1 MIFFLFITRSGFFF
15 ICGIFVYGLTWILL
29 GRAEGADVDP
39 SLAPQFKV
47 SFFFMNFFC
56 TGSHAQIFKLE
67 KKGV

>member
-47 SFFFMNFFC
+47 SFF
-56 TGSHAQIFKLE
+56 S
-67 KKGV
+67 